1 MLASTKRSVM
11 FLFLTPAILLIQVAL
26 AREAAAQEAPAFPKK
41 EKLVKKLRIEVR
53 AEDTGLPLAHATVQ
67 VSSADGAFTDDSPT
81 GSDGSVTFSNV
92 PSGTVK
98 IRVTFAKCKNFGSGY
113 DLGPQDTVT
122 IPIQLQKEN
131 KDGDVESGDK
141 KKPSSE

>member
-1 MLASTKRSVM
+1 MLASTKRSMIV
-11 FLFLTPAILLIQVAL
+11 LLLTPAILLVQVAL
-26 AREAAAQEAPAFPKK
+26 APEAPAPPKK

-53 AEDTGLPLAHATVQ
+53 AKDTGLPIAHATVH
-67 VSSADGAFTDDSPT
+67 VSSAGGEFADASPT
-81 GSDGSVTFSNV
+81 GSDGSMTFSNV

-98 IRVTFAKCKNFGSGY
+98 IRVTFAGWKDFVSGY
-113 DLGPQDTVT
+113 DVVPQDTVT

-131 KDGDVESGDK
+131 KDGNGENGDK